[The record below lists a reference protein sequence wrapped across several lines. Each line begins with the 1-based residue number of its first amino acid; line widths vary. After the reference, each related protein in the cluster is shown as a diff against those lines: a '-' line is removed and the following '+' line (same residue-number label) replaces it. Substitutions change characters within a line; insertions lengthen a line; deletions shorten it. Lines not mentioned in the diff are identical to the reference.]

1 MSKITNDDL
10 TWSGAGC
17 FINSGRQRV
26 NDDKGK
32 EHCLHEKTCEQQC
45 FTTLEVAVDWH
56 EIMVLQCIMQP
67 SIVRDSRQL
76 DPQHSMTDIPPPQSA
91 APGLHPVSAESSSF
105 LACSKV
111 DLL

>member
-17 FINSGRQRV
+17 FINGGRQRV

-32 EHCLHEKTCEQQC
+32 EQC
-45 FTTLEVAVDWH
+45 FTTLEVAADWH